1 MVSGLYSAAINFR
14 NALYEKGVFKL
25 HSLGVPVISVGNITV
40 GGTGKTPMVALVA
53 GMLLEKGEKVGIL
66 TRGYGRKN
74 PKQRVLVSDGERI
87 LADAKQAGDE
97 PFELARKLS
106 GKAIIIADADRV
118 SAGIWAREKF
128 GITTFVLDDAFQH
141 RKVRR
146 DTDIVLID
154 ATNPFGN
161 GKTLPFGILR
171 EPLQNL
177 QRADSI
183 VITRANLIEDVSN
196 LTSQIRQYNQ
206 NCPIYVSQNQV
217 STVTELKNFQSI
229 QATKDTGQRTQD
241 KVFAFCALGNPNN
254 FYEQLRQEKFDLT
267 STQTFPDHHF
277 YTSKD
282 IAKLT
287 RKARSI
293 GAEILLTTAKD
304 AVKLQGLEFEMPC
317 SVVEIE
323 MVFDEE
329 FQIPDFRFQ
338 IPDSGLDTKS

>member
-1 MVSGLYSAAINFR
+1 MFSGLYGTIINFR
-14 NALYEKGVFKL
+14 NALYEKGVFKSV
-25 HSLGVPVISVGNITV
+25 SLGVPVISVGNITV

-66 TRGYGRKN
+66 TRGYGREN

-87 LADAKQAGDE
+87 LADAKIAGDE
-97 PFELARKLS
+97 PFELTRKLD
-106 GKAIIIADADRV
+106 GKAVIVADADRI

-141 RKVRR
+141 RKVER
-146 DTDIVLID
+146 DTNIVLID

-171 EPLQNL
+171 EPLENL
-177 QRADSI
+177 KRADSI
-183 VITRANLIEDVSN
+183 VITRANLIEDFSN
-196 LTSQIRQYNQ
+196 LTSRIRQYNQ
-206 NCPIYVSQNQV
+206 ICPIHVSRNQISNV
-217 STVTELKNFQSI
+217 IELKDFQSI
-229 QATKDTGQRTQD
+229 QVTKDKGQRTKD

-254 FYEQLRQEKFDLT
+254 FYEQLRRENYNLI

-277 YTSKD
+277 YTQKD
-282 IAKLT
+282 IAELA
-287 RKARSI
+287 RKAQAV
-293 GAEILLTTAKD
+293 GAEMLLTTAKD

-323 MVFDEE
+323 MIFDEK
-329 FQIPDFRFQ
+329 FTI
-338 IPDSGLDTKS
+338 

>member
-1 MVSGLYSAAINFR
+1 MFSGLYGTIINFR
-14 NALYEKGVFKL
+14 NALYEKGVFKS

-53 GMLLEKGEKVGIL
+53 EMLLEKGEKVGIL
-66 TRGYGRKN
+66 TRGYGREN
-74 PKQRVLVSDGERI
+74 PKQRVLVYDGERI
-87 LADAKQAGDE
+87 LADAIKAGDE

-128 GITTFVLDDAFQH
+128 GVTTFVLDDAFQH
-141 RKVRR
+141 RKVKR

-171 EPLQNL
+171 EPLENL

-183 VITRANLIEDVSN
+183 VITRANLVKDVIV
-196 LTSQIRQYNQ
+196 LQSQIRRYNQ
-206 NCPIYVSQNQV
+206 NCPIYVSQNRV
-217 STVTELKNFQSI
+217 SKTTELEDFRSNEMTEVSEIRIKRKSL
-229 QATKDTGQRTQD
+229 
-241 KVFAFCALGNPNN
+241 AFCALGNPSN
-254 FYEQLRQEKFDLT
+254 FYEQLRQEDFDVI
-267 STQTFPDHHF
+267 STRTFPDHHF

-282 IAKLT
+282 IAELT
-287 RKARSI
+287 REAENL
-293 GAEILLTTAKD
+293 GAERLLTTVKD
-304 AVKLQGLEFEMPC
+304 AVKLRDFKFEIPC

-323 MVFDEE
+323 IIFDEE
-329 FQIPDFRFQ
+329 F
-338 IPDSGLDTKS
+338 SL